1 MTFEVMSPSKEHRH
15 ANVGTCRLHA
25 LDESV
30 GRPACRGDV
39 IDHQD
44 ALTTEEILVDVIALV
59 CPVCEFV
66 HVADMSLLTM
76 AADDDM
82 TEPVHSSEPLR
93 KFLREV
99 FVSDVVRPLA
109 TCRDAYDDG
118 VMQVHQSERP
128 CHFPCSPSDGVP
140 PAALE
145 VKDASVEVNL
155 LERCPSEVSLRN
167 VVI

>member
-1 MTFEVMSPSKEHRH
+1 MTSEIMSLSKEHRH
-15 ANVGTCRLHA
+15 ANVGTYGLHA

-30 GRPACRGDV
+30 GRLACRGDV

-44 ALTTEEILVDVIALV
+44 ALSTEEILVDVVALV
-59 CPVCEFV
+59 CPVCEFM
-66 HVADMSLLTM
+66 HVADMSLPTM

-82 TEPVHSSEPLR
+82 TESVHSSKPLR

-99 FVSDVVRPLA
+99 LVSDVVRPLA
-109 TCRDAYDDG
+109 TGRYAHNDG

-128 CHFPCSPSDGVP
+128 CHFPCRPSDGVT

-145 VKDASVEVNL
+145 VKDASVEVSL

>member
-1 MTFEVMSPSKEHRH
+1 MTFEIMSLSEEHRH
-15 ANVGTCRLHA
+15 ANVSTYRLHA
-25 LDESV
+25 LDKSV
-30 GRPACRGDV
+30 DRLACRGDV

-44 ALTTEEILVDVIALV
+44 ALSTEEILVDVVALV

-99 FVSDVVRPLA
+99 LVSDVVRPLA
-109 TCRDAYDDG
+109 TSRDAYDDG

-128 CHFPCSPSDGVP
+128 CHFTCSPSDGVT

-145 VKDASVEVNL
+145 VKNASVEVSL

>member
-1 MTFEVMSPSKEHRH
+1 MTFEVMSLCKKHRH
-15 ANVGTCRLHA
+15 ADMGTYGLHA
-25 LDESV
+25 LYESV
-30 GRPACRGDV
+30 GRLACRGNV

-44 ALTTEEILVDVIALV
+44 ALSTEEILVDMVALV

-82 TEPVHSSEPLR
+82 TESVQSSEPLR

-99 FVSDVVRPLA
+99 LVSDVVRPLA
-109 TCRDAYDDG
+109 ACRDAYDDG
-118 VMQVHQSERP
+118 VVQVHQSERP
-128 CHFPCSPSDGVP
+128 CHFPCSPSDGVT

-145 VKDASVEVNL
+145 VKDASVEVYL

-167 VVI
+167 VVV

>member
-1 MTFEVMSPSKEHRH
+1 MTFEIMSLSEEHRH
-15 ANVGTCRLHA
+15 ANVSTYGLHT

-30 GRPACRGDV
+30 GRLACRGDV

-44 ALTTEEILVDVIALV
+44 ALTTEEILVNVIALV
-59 CPVCEFV
+59 CPVCEFM

-109 TCRDAYDDG
+109 TGRDAYDDG
-118 VMQVHQSERP
+118 VRQVHQRE
-128 CHFPCSPSDGVP
+128 
-140 PAALE
+140 
-145 VKDASVEVNL
+145 
-155 LERCPSEVSLRN
+155 
-167 VVI
+167 

>member
-1 MTFEVMSPSKEHRH
+1 MTFKTMSLSKEHRH
-15 ANVGTCRLHA
+15 ANMGTYRLHA

-30 GRPACRGDV
+30 GRLACRGDV

-44 ALTTEEILVDVIALV
+44 ALTTEEILVDVVALV

-82 TEPVHSSEPLR
+82 TEPVHGTEPLR

-99 FVSDVVRPLA
+99 LISDVVRPLA
-109 TCRDAYDDG
+109 TGRDAHDDG
-118 VMQVHQSERP
+118 VMQVHQSE
-128 CHFPCSPSDGVP
+128 
-140 PAALE
+140 
-145 VKDASVEVNL
+145 
-155 LERCPSEVSLRN
+155 
-167 VVI
+167 

>member
-1 MTFEVMSPSKEHRH
+1 MTFKVTSLCKEYRH
-15 ANVGTCRLHA
+15 ANVGTCRLYA

-30 GRPACRGDV
+30 GCPACRGDV

-59 CPVCEFV
+59 CPVCEFM

-82 TEPVHSSEPLR
+82 AEPVHGSEPLR

-99 FVSDVVRPLA
+99 LVSDVIRPLA
-109 TCRDAYDDG
+109 TGRYAHDDG
-118 VMQVHQSERP
+118 VRQVHQRE
-128 CHFPCSPSDGVP
+128 
-140 PAALE
+140 
-145 VKDASVEVNL
+145 
-155 LERCPSEVSLRN
+155 
-167 VVI
+167 